1 METIENLIKNDILIN
16 IDRSES
22 CITFPTID
30 ARKLAVYMVAA
41 ANSAG
46 QHFIIGVNAYD
57 IIGISSK
64 TIKQIYE
71 EAKSL
76 CEGFEPT
83 LTEVSNVR
91 ASNIAIITV
100 NPKDKLCS
108 LQGEVYELIDK
119 KPYLMPEPKILQ
131 KIGLAL
137 NSDLINSL
145 ATQISDQSITIH
157 ELRDTLNKSYSWR
170 KQWKGWVLGA
180 LVGFFISEI
189 FKLIFRIL

>member
-1 METIENLIKNDILIN
+1 METIENLIKNDLLIN

-41 ANSAG
+41 ANSGG
-46 QHFIIGVNAYD
+46 QHLIIGVNAHD
-57 IIGISSK
+57 IIGVNPKI
-64 TIKQIYE
+64 IKQIYE

-83 LTEVSNVR
+83 LTQVSNVR
-91 ASNIAIITV
+91 SYNIAIVTV
-100 NPKDKLCS
+100 NPKEKLCS
-108 LQGEVYELIDK
+108 LKGEVYELIDK
-119 KPYLMPEPKILQ
+119 KPYLMAEPKILQ

-145 ATQISDQSITIH
+145 ASQISDQSITINK
-157 ELRDTLNKSYSWR
+157 LRNTVDKSYSWR
-170 KQWKGWVLGA
+170 RQWKGWVIGA

-189 FKLIFRIL
+189 FKFIFLIL